1 MVQVI
6 RAIVENDEEDTFIR
20 LVYACRSQHDIILKN
35 LLDDWTSHWNFSV
48 LYALSGPSVQSVA
61 DEPGSIR

>member
-6 RAIVENDEEDTFIR
+6 RAIVENEEEETFIR
-20 LVYACRSQHDIILKN
+20 LVYACRNQHNIILKQ

-48 LYALSGPSVQSVA
+48 LYGLSRTSAESVA
-61 DEPGSIR
+61 VDAGDIK